1 MKNFHTKKSPRR
13 ILSTNKNNFAL
24 KNLLI
29 LEKINETDE
38 MNTSLSTVD
47 TLFNGNTA
55 QPIQRSSP
63 SFVDSEPPSYFEA
76 IGINHNNVII
86 GPNGLSNDSA
96 NTSRLSSFQTNLR
109 LPKVSLETS
118 QDSIFKPTSN
128 RSNNS
133 HYISNNPNQN
143 INRLPIIISQQNV
156 HQNIEIGT
164 SNQYLKPSE
173 TYMVWSIF
181 TTLYCVLIGVPA
193 LVLSI
198 KVYHYNKQEQFDKA
212 YSRSR
217 IARYLNIAGLFFGIV
232 YIGIAVLTCFIPRR

>member
-1 MKNFHTKKSPRR
+1 
-13 ILSTNKNNFAL
+13 
-24 KNLLI
+24 
-29 LEKINETDE
+29 

-47 TLFNGNTA
+47 TIFNGNPLNTP
-55 QPIQRSSP
+55 QTIQRSSP

-76 IGINHNNVII
+76 IGINHNNIVIVS
-86 GPNGLSNDSA
+86 NGLNNESA
-96 NTSRLSSFQTNLR
+96 NTSRLSSFQANTP
-109 LPKVSLETS
+109 LPKISLEAS

-128 RSNNS
+128 RSNIS
-133 HYISNNPNQN
+133 HNISSNPNQN
-143 INRLPIIISQQNV
+143 INRLPVIISQQNV
-156 HQNIEIGT
+156 HQNIGMES
-164 SNQYLKPSE
+164 SNHQYLKPSE

-232 YIGIAVLTCFIPRR
+232 YIGIAAITCFFPRR